1 MPKPG
6 LSFLFYL
13 FRIIRI
19 VRIVR
24 IVGIVGPDLV
34 VIDTEMLRIVCL
46 VLSSCFLKCS
56 TDASLAFFR

>member
-19 VRIVR
+19 VRIV
-24 IVGIVGPDLV
+24 GPDLV
-34 VIDTEMLRIVCL
+34 VIDTELLRIVCL
-46 VLSSCFLKCS
+46 VLSFCFLKCS